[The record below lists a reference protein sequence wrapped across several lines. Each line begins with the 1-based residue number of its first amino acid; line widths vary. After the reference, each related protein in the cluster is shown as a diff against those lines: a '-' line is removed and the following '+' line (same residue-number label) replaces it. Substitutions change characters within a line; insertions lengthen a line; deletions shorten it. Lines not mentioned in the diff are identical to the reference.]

1 MLNVKRAAPRKAL
14 IRPFSARGKLKVK
27 TLIAVIGGSDP
38 LKETKYL
45 TEPVGHAIAESCA
58 RVARDSWFFSLQRL
72 VAWTLLLAL
81 MGGCGFY
88 RSSGDI
94 SRRERRGVYHTV
106 RRGET
111 LWRISR
117 DYGKGVEQIA
127 VLNGISNPD
136 LLIAGVRIFIPGAWK
151 KIQTSR
157 PRRAAPPRSRP
168 RWADPIKDDK
178 GRSLVQGPG
187 RRGGVKFKWPLKGK
201 VVQRF
206 GSRRGVKSDGIDIAA
221 PRLTTIRAAAGGR
234 VIFSDWGPGGT
245 GRTVIIRH
253 KGGAY
258 HSVYSH
264 NEVNLVKPGDRVAGG
279 APIARLG
286 STGAVQSA
294 RLHFEIRYRTKPRN
308 PLSYLP

>member
-1 MLNVKRAAPRKAL
+1 M
-14 IRPFSARGKLKVK
+14 K
-27 TLIAVIGGSDP
+27 TLIAFIGGSDRP
-38 LKETKYL
+38 KETKRLAEQVGRAVAGSGARAAWDSRVFSFHRIL
-45 TEPVGHAIAESCA
+45 TWA
-58 RVARDSWFFSLQRL
+58 
-72 VAWTLLLAL
+72 LLLAL

-88 RSSGDI
+88 WPSENSY
-94 SRRERRGVYHTV
+94 RREQRGVYHTV

-117 DYGKGVEQIA
+117 DYGMDVEQIA
-127 VLNGISNPD
+127 VLNGISDPD
-136 LLIAGVRIFIPGAWK
+136 RLIAGVRIFIPGAWK
-151 KIQTSR
+151 ELHASR
-157 PRRAAPPRSRP
+157 PGRAAPPRSRP
-168 RWADPIKDDK
+168 RWAAPEKGDKD
-178 GRSLVQGPG
+178 RSLVQGPG
-187 RRGGVKFKWPLKGK
+187 RRGAVKFKWPLKGK
-201 VVQRF
+201 VVKRF
-206 GSRRGVKSDGIDIAA
+206 GSRRGVKSDGIDIVA

-245 GRTVIIRH
+245 GRTIIIRH

-264 NEVNLVKPGDRVAGG
+264 NEVNLVKPGERVAGG

>member
-1 MLNVKRAAPRKAL
+1 MARAAVFRG
-14 IRPFSARGKLKVK
+14 FSPQR
-27 TLIAVIGGSDP
+27 LIAW
-38 LKETKYL
+38 
-45 TEPVGHAIAESCA
+45 A
-58 RVARDSWFFSLQRL
+58 
-72 VAWTLLLAL
+72 LLLAL

-88 RSSGDI
+88 RSAEDLP
-94 SRRERRGVYHTV
+94 RRERRGTYHTV

-117 DYGKGVEQIA
+117 TYGMDVEQIA

-136 LLIAGVRIFIPGAWK
+136 RLIAGARIFIPGAWK
-151 KIQTSR
+151 EVHTSR
-157 PRRAAPPRSRP
+157 TKYVPPPRSRP
-168 RWADPIKDDK
+168 RWAAPMKGDK
-178 GRSLVQGPG
+178 GRSLARGPG
-187 RRGGVKFKWPLKGK
+187 RRGAVKFKWPVKGK
-201 VVQRF
+201 VLRRF
-206 GSRRGVKSDGIDIAA
+206 GTRRGVKSDGIDIAA
-221 PRLTTIRAAAGGR
+221 PKLTTVRAAAGGR
-234 VIFSDWGPGGT
+234 VIFSDWGPGGN

-264 NEVNLVKPGDRVAGG
+264 NEVNLVKPGDRVARG

>member
-1 MLNVKRAAPRKAL
+1 
-14 IRPFSARGKLKVK
+14 VK
-27 TLIAVIGGSDP
+27 TWIAAIGAPDP
-38 LKETKYL
+38 CKENKRPAAEVYC
-45 TEPVGHAIAESCA
+45 AIAKSG
-58 RVARDSWFFSLQRL
+58 ARDLQGFSPLRIVSW
-72 VAWTLLLAL
+72 VLLLVL
-81 MGGCGFY
+81 LGGCGFY
-88 RSSGDI
+88 RSSED
-94 SRRERRGVYHTV
+94 SSPRRRGVYHTV

-117 DYGKGVEQIA
+117 DYRMDIEQIA

-136 LLIAGVRIFIPGAWK
+136 RLIAGVRIFIPGAWK
-151 KIQTSR
+151 TVHAKK
-157 PRRAAPPRSRP
+157 RRRVAPPRSRP
-168 RWADPIKDDK
+168 PRIRPRWAAPKNSDK
-178 GRSLVQGPG
+178 GRSLVRGPG
-187 RRGGVKFKWPLKGK
+187 RKGAVKFKWPLKGK
-201 VVQRF
+201 VLRRF
-206 GSRRGVKSDGIDIAA
+206 GTRRGVKSDGIDIGA

-234 VIFSDWGPGGT
+234 VIFSNWGPGGT

-264 NEVNLVKPGDRVAGG
+264 NEVNLVKPGEQVVRG